1 MFPASDPESAR
12 RRLRFLPGRR
22 KHMARFQN
30 FEEVFSA
37 LYVDFDNIYTRLY
50 EQDINLA
57 RTFGSNP
64 QRWMRWIEGHALRM
78 MYGDGVRRR
87 ILKRCCYLNPIR
99 YHEFR
104 PYFIRS
110 AFQVVDCPPM
120 TNYGKTSADIHL
132 VMDCMDALA
141 HPTRFD
147 EIIILSG
154 DADFTPLLL
163 RIQEHARR
171 SLVLSVGY
179 TSPAYMAACSWRIRE
194 DWFISQALEEAREE
208 SDREERETR
217 TEPRADDRR
226 ARGAALAPAAGDT
239 GTAATTPGITLSAD
253 KRARIVAAIRQLAA
267 ESPAAIPLP
276 SLAQVLQQ
284 EHEATQEWFGAG
296 SLRALLGVLNIQP
309 LIFDAA
315 GRGYIVDPKRH
326 ERPEGDGTRGDFRLK
341 HPELYEFALRVHRL
355 TDLPLLGPEQY
366 AALFR
371 ILAEEA
377 AGHGVPRALAVR
389 NIEDR
394 CDDEGLP
401 VDGTE
406 IAFIL
411 DSLVRGGADPTADPV
426 PDAGRLAEALTADA
440 VELCKLSQLDVGSEE
455 QRLLTQW
462 FRPGNDIA

>member
-1 MFPASDPESAR
+1 
-12 RRLRFLPGRR
+12 
-22 KHMARFQN
+22 MARFQN

-110 AFQVVDCPPM
+110 AFQVVDCPPL

-179 TSPAYMAACSWRIRE
+179 TSPAYAAACSWRIRE
-194 DWFISQALEEAREE
+194 DWFISQALEEIRDEN
-208 SDREERETR
+208 DRDDRDAR
-217 TEPRADDRR
+217 TEPRVDERGRR
-226 ARGAALAPAAGDT
+226 AAVITPPTAD
-239 GTAATTPGITLSAD
+239 AATATPPRVTLSAF
-253 KRARIVAAIRQLAA
+253 KRTRIVEAVRQLAA
-267 ESPAAIPLP
+267 ESATAVPLP
-276 SLAQVLQQ
+276 SIARVLQQ
-284 EHEATQEWFGAG
+284 EHEATQDWFGAG
-296 SLRALLGVLNIQP
+296 SLRALLGALDIAP
-309 LIFDAA
+309 LILDAA
-315 GRGYIVDPKRH
+315 GRGYIVDPQRH
-326 ERPEGDGTRGDFRLK
+326 ERPESDGPRADFRLK
-341 HPELYEFALRVHRL
+341 HPELYEFALKVHRL
-355 TDLPLLGPEQY
+355 TDLPLLSPEQY
-366 AALFR
+366 TALFD
-371 ILAEEA
+371 ILAEETAGPVLSRATA
-377 AGHGVPRALAVR
+377 AR

-394 CDDEGLP
+394 CEEEGLS
-401 VDGTE
+401 VDSAE

-411 DSLVRGGADPTADPV
+411 DALVRGGAGPGTVPP
-426 PDAGRLAEALTADA
+426 PDAGRLAQALAGDA
-440 VELCKLSQLDVGSEE
+440 VELCKLSQLDIGPGEHD
-455 QRLLTQW
+455 LLKQW
-462 FRPGNDIA
+462 FQAGNAA

>member
-1 MFPASDPESAR
+1 
-12 RRLRFLPGRR
+12 
-22 KHMARFQN
+22 MARFQN

-104 PYFIRS
+104 PYFIRT
-110 AFQVVDCPPM
+110 AFQVVDCPPL

-179 TSPAYMAACSWRIRE
+179 TSPAYAAACSWRIRE
-194 DWFISQALEEAREE
+194 DWFISQALEEARDEN
-208 SDREERETR
+208 DRDERDARPEA
-217 TEPRADDRR
+217 RADERLPR
-226 ARGAALAPAAGDT
+226 VAAVVQPPAA
-239 GTAATTPGITLSAD
+239 TAAAPRINLPAL
-253 KRARIVAAIRQLAA
+253 KRARIVEAIRQLAA
-267 ESPAAIPLP
+267 ESATAVPLP
-276 SLAQVLQQ
+276 TLAQVLQQ
-284 EHEATQEWFGAG
+284 EHEEARDWFGAG
-296 SLRALLGVLNIQP
+296 SLRAVLGVLDISP
-309 LIFDAA
+309 LVYDAA
-315 GRGYIVDPKRH
+315 GRGYILDPGRH
-326 ERPEGDGTRGDFRLK
+326 ERPESDAARADFRLN
-341 HPELYEFALRVHRL
+341 HPALCDFALKVHRL
-355 TDLPLLGPEQY
+355 TDLPLLSPEQY
-366 AALFR
+366 AILFD
-371 ILAEEA
+371 ILAEET
-377 AGHGVPRALAVR
+377 AGPALPRATMAR

-394 CDDEGLP
+394 CEEEGLP
-401 VDGTE
+401 VDGAE

-411 DSLVRGGADPTADPV
+411 DALVRGGAGPGVTPP
-426 PDAGRLAEALTADA
+426 PDAGRLARTLTADA
-440 VELCKLSQLDVGSEE
+440 AELCKLSQLDIGPHEHE
-455 QRLLTQW
+455 LLKQW
-462 FRPGNDIA
+462 LQAGKEARQSGA

>member
-1 MFPASDPESAR
+1 
-12 RRLRFLPGRR
+12 
-22 KHMARFQN
+22 MARFQN

-104 PYFIRS
+104 PYFIRT
-110 AFQVVDCPPM
+110 AFQVVDCPPL

-179 TSPAYMAACSWRIRE
+179 TSPAYAAACSWRIRE
-194 DWFISQALEEAREE
+194 DWFISQALEEARDEP
-208 SDREERETR
+208 ERDERDTR
-217 TEPRADDRR
+217 PEARADERRPRATVVVPPTADTATPTPRVT
-226 ARGAALAPAAGDT
+226 LPAH
-239 GTAATTPGITLSAD
+239 
-253 KRARIVAAIRQLAA
+253 KRTHIIEAIRQLAA
-267 ESPAAIPLP
+267 ESATAVPLP
-276 SLAQVLQQ
+276 SVAQVLQQ
-284 EHEATQEWFGAG
+284 DHEATQDWFGAG
-296 SLRALLGVLNIQP
+296 SLRTLLGTLDITP
-309 LIFDAA
+309 LVFDPA
-315 GRGYIVDPKRH
+315 GRGYIVDPQRH
-326 ERPEGDGTRGDFRLK
+326 ARPESDGPRGDFRLN
-341 HPELYEFALRVHRL
+341 HPELYEFALKVHRL
-355 TDLPLLGPEQY
+355 TDLPLLSPEQY
-366 AALFR
+366 TAVLGIF
-371 ILAEEA
+371 AEETV
-377 AGHGVPRALAVR
+377 GHGLSRAVTAR

-394 CDDEGLP
+394 CEDEGLTLDS
-401 VDGTE
+401 VDIT
-406 IAFIL
+406 FIL
-411 DSLVRGGADPTADPV
+411 DALVRGGAAPSTDPP
-426 PDAGRLAEALTADA
+426 PNAGRLAEALAADA
-440 VELCKLSQLDVGSEE
+440 VELCKLSQLDIGPRE
-455 QRLLTQW
+455 QNLLKQW
-462 FRPGNDIA
+462 FQAGNAA